1 MVFPIIAHKEDF
13 LRHQSANVLKRR
25 KLEPA
30 TGNVTLKTPKAYPG
44 LKKRVM
50 SIKQI
55 LKIQD
60 HILVQ
65 TSEELL
71 HQEKS
76 KENEE
81 R

>member
-1 MVFPIIAHKEDF
+1 
-13 LRHQSANVLKRR
+13 
-25 KLEPA
+25 
-30 TGNVTLKTPKAYPG
+30 
-44 LKKRVM
+44 M